1 MHVGNFQK
9 PNNNV
14 NYNIGIAILLLAV
27 SSINTNS
34 TNNLKN
40 YGCWHA
46 IASPFSC
53 AGFISKEFRYLTFA
67 SKAEINAASLSNQL
81 VSSNSFI
88 IYLK

>member
-1 MHVGNFQK
+1 MNF
-9 PNNNV
+9 
-14 NYNIGIAILLLAV
+14 
-27 SSINTNS
+27 INTNG
-34 TNNLKN
+34 TNSKITVADMQSLR
-40 YGCWHA
+40 
-46 IASPFSC
+46 SPFSC